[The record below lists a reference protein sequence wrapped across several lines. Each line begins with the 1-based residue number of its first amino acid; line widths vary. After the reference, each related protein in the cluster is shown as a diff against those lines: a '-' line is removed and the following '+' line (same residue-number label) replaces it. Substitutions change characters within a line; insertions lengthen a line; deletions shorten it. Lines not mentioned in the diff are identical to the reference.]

1 VSKVSLVC
9 GIVIRRPENQK
20 VLGLF
25 ILKSEKGAQQQEKI
39 LNHLWKTFG

>member
-1 VSKVSLVC
+1 MSKVSLVC
-9 GIVIRRPENQK
+9 GIVMRRPENKK

-25 ILKSEKGAQQQEKI
+25 ILESEKGTQQQEKI